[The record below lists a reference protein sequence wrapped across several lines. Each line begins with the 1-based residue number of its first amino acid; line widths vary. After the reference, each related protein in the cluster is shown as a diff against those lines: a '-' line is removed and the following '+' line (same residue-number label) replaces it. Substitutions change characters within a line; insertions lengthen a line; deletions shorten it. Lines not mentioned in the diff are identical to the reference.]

1 MELKSFD
8 SPEQAVTGCFGE
20 DVKISGR
27 SFVGGGDINDAFCLS
42 LSNGRQVF
50 VKSNSVNNKSFF
62 EAESAGLGAIASTG
76 AIKTPKL
83 LCMGCDRKAG
93 ISFLMMEMIESARP
107 AKDCWEV
114 FGHKLAAMHKAD
126 TSSFVNGGRFGFVSD
141 NFIGA
146 SKQIN
151 TCRDTWI
158 DFFRQCRLEV
168 QFKMAERYFDRDL
181 SAAINRFLDH
191 LDDILIE
198 PENPSLLHGDLWSG
212 NMITDQEGSVM
223 LIDPAVYVGHAEADI
238 AMTELFG
245 RRPEGFYRAY
255 RESGLLQPGYERR
268 RDIYNLYHL
277 LNHLNLF
284 GRSYL
289 GSVVDII
296 KDPLL

>member
-8 SPEQAVTGCFGE
+8 SLEQAVTGCFGE

-83 LCMGCDRKAG
+83 LCMGCDRRSG
-93 ISFLMMEMIESARP
+93 ISFLMMEMIVSARP

-114 FGHKLAAMHKAD
+114 FGRELAAMHKAD